1 MISKL
6 ALLVI
11 GNEILSGRIQD
22 QNGPFLSA
30 WLNALGADLE
40 RWVVLPDDRAA
51 IAEEVQRCSGRFDA
65 VLTTGGVGAT
75 HDDVTFE
82 AVAAGLGLGI
92 CRHEGLE
99 RLIRQRHGIEP
110 DPSWE
115 RMLELPEGAE
125 LVDDS
130 GYPLIRVRN
139 VFMFPGVPRFV
150 RSKVEALGPF
160 LHGRPRHVARLF
172 LSVQEHQV
180 AALLRTVDAEEAG
193 VSIGSY
199 PKFDGEDHL
208 VEVVLESRTEADC
221 RRVCERLEAGVD
233 PNWLIRR
240 G

>member
-1 MISKL
+1 VISKL

-22 QNGPFLSA
+22 QNGPFLSG
-30 WLNALGADLE
+30 WLDTLGADLE

-51 IAEEVQRCSGRFDA
+51 IAEEVARCAARYDA

-82 AVAAGLGLGI
+82 AVAAGLGLPVV
-92 CRHEGLE
+92 RHQGLE
-99 RLIRQRHGIEP
+99 RLLRERHGIEP

-115 RMLELPEGAE
+115 RMLELPEGAQ
-125 LVDDS
+125 LADDS

-150 RSKVEALGPF
+150 RAKVHALAPF
-160 LHGRPRHVARLF
+160 LQGRPRHVARLF
-172 LSVQEHQV
+172 LSVQEHRV
-180 AALLRTVDAEEAG
+180 AGLLRTVAAEESG

-199 PKFDGEDHL
+199 PKFDGEDHA
-208 VEVVLESRTEADC
+208 VEVVLESRAEADC
-221 RRVCERLEAGVD
+221 RRVCARLEAGMD
-233 PNWLIRR
+233 PSWLIRR